1 MAKETEMQDSKTV
14 IEQIPSERWEEV
26 SLRLRAP
33 FSPEEVDFRVQGRA
47 NEQTGRGQVVAYI
60 DARSVQDRLDAV
72 VGAGNWSFDW
82 TPVVVDNGEV
92 QVAKGTLTIYGVS
105 KSDAG
110 SASNFEQTLGAVS
123 HCFKRAAVHWGVGR
137 YLYNLPSSWVQVE
150 KGGRISETVLRELR
164 SKLPRPATGQV
175 TANEGERVADAPVE
189 RKRTSTR
196 SASASEPVAR
206 PVPAATTAAPAQRN
220 APTNA
225 PASEPMATEQQL
237 RSISKLCEALG
248 RPEPEPV
255 ITLAQARELISQLS
269 GEYQRMRRAS

>member
-1 MAKETEMQDSKTV
+1 MTSVEAGKSALTP
-14 IEQIPSERWEEV
+14 EQWE
-26 SLRLRAP
+26 SISSRLREP
-33 FSPEEVDFRVQGRA
+33 FDPEEVDFRVQGRA
-47 NEQTGRGQVVAYI
+47 NEQMGRGQVVAYI

-92 QVAKGTLTIYGVS
+92 QVAKGTLTIHGVS

-164 SKLPRPATGQV
+164 SKLPRPIGVA
-175 TANEGERVADAPVE
+175 ANGGERVVDAPVE
-189 RKRTSTR
+189 RKRTTAR
-196 SASASEPVAR
+196 SANTSEPVAR
-206 PVPAATTAAPAQRN
+206 PVPAAAASAPAQHN
-220 APTNA
+220 APT
-225 PASEPMATEQQL
+225 SEPMATEQQL

-248 RPEPEPV
+248 KPAPEPGL
-255 ITLAQARELISQLS
+255 TLAQARELISQLS